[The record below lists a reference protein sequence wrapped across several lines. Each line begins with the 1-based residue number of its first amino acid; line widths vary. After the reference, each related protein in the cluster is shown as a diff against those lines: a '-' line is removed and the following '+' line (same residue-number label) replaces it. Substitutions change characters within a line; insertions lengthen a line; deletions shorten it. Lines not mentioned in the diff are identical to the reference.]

1 MTIHEMTDGE
11 IRREIAKHVASL
23 DSPNADTN
31 ALKKHIET
39 FRAELATRLESR
51 HGQIPFPEDPEYIPG
66 EAAPEQLAQLDA
78 ELEKMDDN

>member
-1 MTIHEMTDGE
+1 MTTDQMTDGE

-51 HGQIPFPEDPEYIPG
+51 RRPATAT
-66 EAAPEQLAQLDA
+66 AAERGVYHSTLDR
-78 ELEKMDDN
+78 